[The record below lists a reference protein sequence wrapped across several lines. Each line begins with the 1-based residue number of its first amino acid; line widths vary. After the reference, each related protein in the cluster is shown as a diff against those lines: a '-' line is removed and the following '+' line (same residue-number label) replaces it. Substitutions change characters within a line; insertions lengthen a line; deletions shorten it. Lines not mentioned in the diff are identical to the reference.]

1 MGTYAEA
8 NICSLLRRDVGAA
21 GVEGETKLVS
31 DINSRPVD
39 TYRNTTVDG
48 GENQSKTD
56 YYVANESRF
65 RGNSTGRD
73 CEVDRRSKYCRSCG
87 GSRFPLEPR
96 ADRWLRPHDQCVPGC
111 RCEDFVL
118 LSQPLSLHSV
128 DALQQEDYSFERC
141 HPRRRRNAN
150 LQFSPRLAQRFSPS
164 V

>member
-21 GVEGETKLVS
+21 GMEGETKLVS

-48 GENQSKTD
+48 GENRSKTD

-73 CEVDRRSKYCRSCG
+73 CEVDRRSKCCRSCG
-87 GSRFPLEPR
+87 GSRFLLESR
-96 ADRWLRPHDQCVPGC
+96 ADRWLRPHDQCVPAAGKVVADHGDTIFGQPH
-111 RCEDFVL
+111 RKKPSGRAPPAAQLDL
-118 LSQPLSLHSV
+118 KTGASSQKS
-128 DALQQEDYSFERC
+128 
-141 HPRRRRNAN
+141 
-150 LQFSPRLAQRFSPS
+150 
-164 V
+164 